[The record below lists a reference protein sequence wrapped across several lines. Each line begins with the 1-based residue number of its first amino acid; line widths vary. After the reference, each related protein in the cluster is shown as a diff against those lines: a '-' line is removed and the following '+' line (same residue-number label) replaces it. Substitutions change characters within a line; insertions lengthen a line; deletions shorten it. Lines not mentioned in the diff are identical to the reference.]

1 MTGETV
7 ELVLLAAFVGSIVGT
22 IVALISIWRNK
33 NGK

>member
-7 ELVLLAAFVGSIVGT
+7 EIILLSLLGGSIVGT
-22 IVALISIWRNK
+22 IVALISIWRNR